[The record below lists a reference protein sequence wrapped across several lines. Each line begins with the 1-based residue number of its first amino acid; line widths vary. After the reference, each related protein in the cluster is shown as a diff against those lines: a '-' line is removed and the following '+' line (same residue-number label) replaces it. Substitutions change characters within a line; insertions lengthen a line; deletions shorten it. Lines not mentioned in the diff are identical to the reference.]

1 MAESKKPAKGKSS
14 AKPSVAGVAGGGSG
28 VRAKTKRERT
38 DASEHAATLRR
49 ATEASP
55 RTQATKT
62 AATEASPRTKPKPA
76 AKAAAKPAAKRAVAR
91 PLTRT
96 ITPRPARAERGEKP
110 AAPQPK
116 RVREVRPL
124 PDVPAGHAA
133 LIGQAGASGETI
145 ALPEALTTTDR
156 GVGVLFQAFNAARA
170 NARQGTASTKTRAQV
185 RGGGAKPWRQKG
197 TGRARAGSIRSPIW
211 RHGGVV
217 FGPNGRTYWQ
227 RLPEKMRKSAF
238 AEAFADQAARGRVLV
253 FDALPNGR
261 TPDAWIKTSAM
272 REWLDGI
279 GDIGRTIVVADD
291 LTDMAGRAFANLAR
305 VEVRSTGT
313 LRLTDLLRGETI
325 LVSRGTL
332 DTLAARA
339 GARAATSD
347 GERS

>member
-1 MAESKKPAKGKSS
+1 MAEKKTTTKKTTAATTAKTRSP
-14 AKPSVAGVAGGGSG
+14 AKPSAASVAGGGSG

-55 RTQATKT
+55 RKKA
-62 AATEASPRTKPKPA
+62 KP
-76 AKAAAKPAAKRAVAR
+76 AAKPAAKRAVAR

-116 RVREVRPL
+116 RVREMRPL
-124 PDVPAGHAA
+124 PEVPAGHAA

-291 LTDMAGRAFANLAR
+291 MTDMAGRAFANLAR

>member
-28 VRAKTKRERT
+28 ARAKTTRERT

-124 PDVPAGHAA
+124 PEVPAGHAA

-238 AEAFADQAARGRVLV
+238 AEAFSDQAAKGRVLV
-253 FDALPNGR
+253 FDALPNGEA
-261 TPDAWIKTSAM
+261 PKTSAM
-272 REWLDGI
+272 RAWLDGI
-279 GDIGRTIVVADD
+279 GDTGRTIVVAE
-291 LTDMAGRAFANLAR
+291 DMGEMVGRAFANLTR
-305 VEVRSTGT
+305 VEVRSVNT
-313 LRLTDLLRGETI
+313 LQLVDLLRCETL

-332 DTLAARA
+332 DLLALRA
-339 GARAATSD
+339 G
-347 GERS
+347 GEVSA